1 MCAEKKTT
9 PGLGE
14 LRAEIDRIDAE
25 LLKLF
30 AERMDV
36 CSGVAEYKAGSG
48 RPVYDPV
55 RENEKLYAIAAA
67 APAVYAEGA
76 RRLWQTL
83 FEVSRERQE
92 RIIAEKKLRCGLLGE
107 HLGHSYSRP
116 IHERLGAYSYEYYE
130 KSPDEVEDFL
140 KKGDWDGL
148 NVTIPYK
155 KTAARFCDV
164 LSDAA
169 RATGSVNTLVRRD
182 GKIYGYNTDVHGF
195 TRLVQRSGVS
205 LSGKKVL
212 VLGSGGASRAV
223 CFALES
229 LGARPIVISRSGEN
243 NYGNLDRHADAS
255 AIVNAT
261 PVGMYPDN
269 GKSPTDLGVFGKLE
283 VVFDLIYNPSR
294 TALLLRAE
302 ELGIPAY
309 NGLYM
314 LVAQA
319 AQSSSLFTGNTLPDR
334 LTDEITEKI
343 ERDSLNVILI
353 GMPGCG
359 KTTKGKIIA
368 EKLGREF
375 IDADEE
381 TEKLLGMPIPEFI
394 RAHGEEAFRRAET
407 EALANICKLSGKV
420 IATGGGCVTRPENLP
435 LLRQNGRVVLILRDL
450 SELPTSGRPISQGR
464 GVEAIFKEREPLY
477 RAFADYTVQ
486 TEKGGSAEGAAAEII
501 KLLDLK

>member
-1 MCAEKKTT
+1 MSPEKKTIRS
-9 PGLGE
+9 LDE
-14 LRAEIDRIDAE
+14 LRGEIDRIDAK

-36 CSGVAEYKAGSG
+36 CSGVAEYKAASG
-48 RPVYDPV
+48 RPVHDPA
-55 RENEKLYAIAAA
+55 RESEKLDAIAAA
-67 APAVYAEGA
+67 APAVYADGA

-83 FEVSRERQE
+83 FDVSRERQE

-116 IHERLGAYSYEYYE
+116 IHEKLGAYSYDYFE
-130 KSPDEVEDFL
+130 KSPDEVEDFI
-140 KKGDWDGL
+140 KHGDWNGI

-155 KTAARFCDV
+155 LTAARFCDV

-182 GKIYGYNTDVHGF
+182 GKTCGYNTDVRGF

-223 CFALES
+223 CYALES
-229 LGARPIVISRSGEN
+229 MDARPVVISRSGEN
-243 NYGNLDRHADAS
+243 NYGNLGRHADAS

-269 GKSPTDLGVFGKLE
+269 GKSPTDLLVFDKLE

-294 TALLLRAE
+294 TALLQQADA
-302 ELGIPAY
+302 LGIPAY

-314 LVAQA
+314 LVSQA
-319 AQSSSLFTGNTLPDR
+319 AESSSLFTGNVLNDR
-334 LTDEITEKI
+334 LIDEITDKI
-343 ERDSLNVILI
+343 ERDTLNVILI

-381 TEKLLGMPIPEFI
+381 TEKLLGTPIPEFI
-394 RAHGEEAFRRAET
+394 RSHGEDAFRRAET

-420 IATGGGCVTRPENLP
+420 IATGGGCVTRQENLP
-435 LLRQNGRVVLILRDL
+435 LLRQNGRIVLILRDL

-464 GVEAIFKEREPLY
+464 GLEALFKEREPLY

-486 TEKGGSAEGAAAEII
+486 TEKGGSAESAAAEIL
-501 KLLDLK
+501 KLLNL

>member
-1 MCAEKKTT
+1 MNDEKNTT
-9 PGLGE
+9 RSLDE
-14 LRAEIDRIDAE
+14 LRAEIDRIDSE

-30 AERMDV
+30 SERMDV
-36 CSGVAEYKAGSG
+36 CSEVAEYKAESG

-55 RENEKLYAIAAA
+55 RENEKLDAIACA
-67 APAVYAEGA
+67 APADYSDGA

-92 RIIAEKKLRCGLLGE
+92 RIIGEKKLRCGLLGE

-116 IHERLGAYSYEYYE
+116 IHERLGAYSYEYFE
-130 KSPDEVEDFL
+130 KSPEEVEDFL
-140 KKGDWDGL
+140 KKGDWNAI

-155 KTAARFCDV
+155 ITAAKSCDV

-169 RATGSVNTLVRRD
+169 RATGSANTLVRRD
-182 GKIYGYNTDVHGF
+182 GKIYGYNTDVRGF
-195 TRLVQRSGVS
+195 ARLVQRSGVP
-205 LSGKKVL
+205 LAGKKVL

-223 CFALES
+223 CYALES
-229 LGARPIVISRSGEN
+229 MDARPVVISRSGED
-243 NYGNLDRHADAS
+243 NYENLDRHSDAS

-269 GKSPTDLGVFGKLE
+269 GKSPIDLSTFYNLE
-283 VVFDLIYNPSR
+283 VIFDLIYNPSR
-294 TALLLRAE
+294 TAFLQQADK
-302 ELGIPAY
+302 LGIPGY

-319 AQSSSLFTGNTLPDR
+319 AESSSLFTGNALPDR
-334 LTDEITEKI
+334 LIDEITEKI
-343 ERDSLNVILI
+343 ERDTLNLILI

-381 TEKLLGMPIPEFI
+381 TEKLLGMPIPDFI
-394 RAHGEEAFRRAET
+394 RSQGEDAFRRAET
-407 EALANICKLSGKV
+407 ETLAKICKLSGKV

-450 SELPTSGRPISQGR
+450 SELPTYGRPISQGR
-464 GVEAIFKEREPLY
+464 GLETLFKEREPLY

-486 TEKGGSAEGAAAEII
+486 TEKGGSAEGAAAEILKVL
-501 KLLDLK
+501 KLS